1 MVEVNELLM
10 DGQLQVNTF
19 SGGRLKT
26 SKLYTD
32 LLSNS
37 SYSKVNLQELLK
49 DARRVETDKH
59 TKADLMK
66 MIRVNYNHFQN
77 RDVVNQLM
85 AEYGL
90 DDASF
95 KPLSEVVV
103 P

>member
-32 LLSNS
+32 LLSN
-37 SYSKVNLQELLK
+37 
-49 DARRVETDKH
+49 
-59 TKADLMK
+59 
-66 MIRVNYNHFQN
+66 N

-85 AEYGL
+85 AEYDL

-95 KPLSEVVV
+95 KPISEVFV